1 MVMVGIPPFRRPLR
15 RSFSGKITFFKCSM
29 KKIIGPIR
37 RASIYGS
44 VSYFGLVLINN
55 SNLNLPS
62 LWIAY
67 LPMFIAVYALT
78 QWLDRR
84 FG

>member
-1 MVMVGIPPFRRPLR
+1 MGFPSVFRPLID
-15 RSFSGKITFFKCSM
+15 RSPVICIFSVVM
-29 KKIIGPIR
+29 KKVVGPIR

-78 QWLDRR
+78 QWIDRR

>member
-1 MVMVGIPPFRRPLR
+1 MVGFPLHLRPLID
-15 RSFSGKITFFKCSM
+15 RSPVKYIFSVTM
-29 KKIIGPIR
+29 KKVKGPIR

-55 SNLNLPS
+55 SNLDLPS

-78 QWLDRR
+78 QWIDRR